1 MSLKID
7 HMSRSTTQSFTC
19 PCGQV
24 FSYQSY
30 EYVNVATDPSLR
42 YVVLA
47 GLLNV
52 AICPFCGRRAEM
64 PIPFLYSDPAH
75 HLLAYVHPNP
85 DTPEEARFLI
95 LEQLRATYHHIV
107 STQDKDPTKNGGLA
121 ILLSADEAR
130 SLPSLKVLFG
140 LDQLVD
146 VINADLEPEER
157 MGKLALNTQSRD
169 EAERNQF
176 LLITRKLATEMG
188 CCLDVEDLPDEYTL
202 WLYGSRRQI
211 GALMRALA
219 PRS

>member
-1 MSLKID
+1 
-7 HMSRSTTQSFTC
+7 MSRSTTQSFTC
-19 PCGQV
+19 SCGQV

-30 EYVNVATDPSLR
+30 EYVNVATDPPLR

-64 PIPFLYSDPAH
+64 PIPFLYSDPAYQ
-75 HLLAYVHPNP
+75 LLAYVHPDPN
-85 DTPEEARFLI
+85 TPEEARLLI
-95 LEQLRATYHHIV
+95 LEQLRATYHHLV
-107 STQDKDPTKNGGLA
+107 STQDKDPANSGGLT

-146 VINADLEPEER
+146 VINAELEPEER
-157 MGKLALNTQSRD
+157 VGKLSLNTQSRD
-169 EAERNQF
+169 EAERSQF

-202 WLYGSRRQI
+202 WLYGPRRQI
-211 GALMRALA
+211 GALMRVLA
-219 PRS
+219 PRG

>member
-1 MSLKID
+1 
-7 HMSRSTTQSFTC
+7 
-19 PCGQV
+19 V

-30 EYVNVATDPSLR
+30 EYVNVATDPLLR

-64 PIPFLYSDPAH
+64 PIPFLYSDPAYQ
-75 HLLAYVHPNP
+75 LLAYVHPNP
-85 DTPEEARFLI
+85 DTPEEARLLI
-95 LEQLRATYHHIV
+95 LEQLRATYRHLV
-107 STQDKDPTKNGGLA
+107 STQDKDPAKSGGLA

-146 VINADLEPEER
+146 VINAELEPEVR

-176 LLITRKLATEMG
+176 LLITRKLATDMG

-202 WLYGSRRQI
+202 WLYGPRRQI
-211 GALMRALA
+211 GALMRVLV
-219 PRS
+219 PRNA

>member
-1 MSLKID
+1 
-7 HMSRSTTQSFTC
+7 MSRSTTQSFTC
-19 PCGQV
+19 PCGQE

-30 EYVNVATDPSLR
+30 EYVNVAADPQLR

-64 PIPFLYSDPAH
+64 PIPFLYSDPAYK
-75 HLLAYVHPNP
+75 LLAYVHPNP
-85 DTPEEARFLI
+85 DTPEEARLLI
-95 LEQLRATYHHIV
+95 LEQLRVTYHKLV
-107 STQDKDPTKNGGLA
+107 STRDKDPAQGGGLA
-121 ILLSADEAR
+121 LALSTDEAH
-130 SLPSLKVLFG
+130 SMPSLKVLFG

-146 VINADLEPEER
+146 VINANLEPEER

-188 CCLDVEDLPDEYTL
+188 CCMDVEDLPDEYTL
-202 WLYGSRRQI
+202 WLYGPRRQI
-211 GALMRALA
+211 GALMRVLTQ
-219 PRS
+219 RG

>member
-1 MSLKID
+1 MS
-7 HMSRSTTQSFTC
+7 HSTTQTFTC
-19 PCGQV
+19 PCGQE
-24 FSYQSY
+24 FSHQSY
-30 EYVNVATDPSLR
+30 DYVNVTADPQLR

-64 PIPFLYSDPAH
+64 PVPFLYSDPAYK
-75 HLLAYVHPNP
+75 LMAYVHPNP
-85 DTPEEARFLI
+85 DTPEEARLLI
-95 LEQLRATYHHIV
+95 LEQLRATYQHIV
-107 STQDKDPTKNGGLA
+107 SMQDKDPPKSGGLA
-121 ILLSADEAR
+121 IALSADETC
-130 SLPSLKVLFG
+130 SMPSLKVVFG

-146 VINADLEPEER
+146 VINAELELEER

-188 CCLDVEDLPDEYTL
+188 CCIDIEDLPDEYTL

-211 GALMRALA
+211 AALMRVLT
-219 PRS
+219 PRG

>member
-1 MSLKID
+1 MS
-7 HMSRSTTQSFTC
+7 HSTTQSFTC
-19 PCGQV
+19 PCGQE

-30 EYVNVATDPSLR
+30 EHVNVAADPQLR

-64 PIPFLYSDPAH
+64 PIPFLYSDPTYK
-75 HLLAYVHPNP
+75 LLAYVHPNP
-85 DTPEEARFLI
+85 DTPEEARLLI
-95 LEQLRATYHHIV
+95 LEELRATYHKLV
-107 STQDKDPTKNGGLA
+107 STQDKDPAKKGGGA
-121 ILLSADEAR
+121 ITLSANEAR
-130 SLPSLKVLFG
+130 SMPSLKVLFG

-146 VINADLEPEER
+146 VINAELEPEAR

-188 CCLDVEDLPDEYTL
+188 CCMEIEDLPDEYTL

-211 GALMRALA
+211 GALMRVLTT
-219 PRS
+219 RG

>member
-1 MSLKID
+1 MTL
-7 HMSRSTTQSFTC
+7 STTQSLSC

-64 PIPFLYSDPAH
+64 SIPFLYSDPAH
-75 HLLAYVHPNP
+75 KLLAYVHPNP

-95 LEQLRATYHHIV
+95 LEQLRATYHHII
-107 STQDKDPTKNGGLA
+107 STQDRDPAKNGGLA
-121 ILLSADEAR
+121 ILLSTDEAR

-146 VINADLEPEER
+146 VINAELEPEER

-169 EAERNQF
+169 EAERSQF
-176 LLITRKLATEMG
+176 LLITRKLATDMG
-188 CCLDVEDLPDEYTL
+188 CCLDIEDLPDEYTL

-211 GALMRALA
+211 GALMRVLA